1 MVTIQRNKSRAGATW
16 MRSVAVRATSAALL
30 AGTALVWAAGS
41 QAQMVSPQMI
51 EQLKS
56 MPRAQQEMLARQYG
70 IDLSAISGL
79 GGSSKP
85 AQLAMPGT
93 PLVPGQGED
102 NFGFDFGQQPLWL
115 EEQEEPEVERFGRSL
130 FDREV
135 STFAPTDDAS
145 VPDDYRLGVGDE
157 LSVQLYGKESESY
170 NLQVGRDG
178 DINFPKLGSI
188 RVAGLTYE
196 AARDLINSRVAEQLL
211 GVESVVS
218 LGRLRAIGIFIAGEV
233 NVPGAYSVSAMTT
246 VTQALFQAGGISE
259 LGALRNISIK
269 RGDQAVANFDAY
281 QLLLA
286 GDASGDV
293 RLRSGD
299 VLFVPPYNAA
309 AEVQG
314 EIKRPMI
321 YEVRAGETVADLVAM
336 AGGFSR
342 NAFRSTATL
351 TRLDVTQGLPVTTNI
366 NLQEPAD
373 LALEIAD
380 GDVLR
385 VFKTGDA
392 LKNAVTV
399 KGSVYRDG
407 VFGWREGLRV
417 SDLFGNAERDFPP
430 STDLQYSLIVSTT
443 NELLD
448 ISLSQFSLAKA
459 IAAPGSAA
467 DPLLSPRDELLVFS
481 LPSLDDNDD
490 EQEQPR
496 DTERSRWQPQQRSV
510 DGGAAGQYRSDDQR
524 QQLVAGSN
532 SGGQREAQFADNS
545 GRQAG
550 RDESRL
556 ASQAWQ
562 QRNSQ
567 RGDVY
572 DDERR
577 SALSKEDAEALAFR
591 EGASRQELL
600 APVIDKLKRQ
610 ARRGEPVQLVSIS
623 GAVVAPGTYPLFEG
637 TTPETLIMAAGGLKD
652 SAYIESAELRRIGQ
666 VSAGQVSADYSEI
679 DLEALLAGEFTVQL
693 QSRDHLAIRDIPDWN
708 PVDAVVVEGEVMFP
722 GTYLIQKG
730 ETISSV
736 IARAGGP
743 TGNAFL
749 EGTVFTREDIA
760 KMESDRAKA
769 FAKAIQQTF
778 ATSLLT
784 EEANK
789 SSMEEVFAVASQLE
803 SFEGMGRLMIDL
815 PGALNGDRELNIQ
828 LVDGDKIVIPKTTN
842 TVTVVGEVNQQGT
855 HLYSGD
861 LSMDAYLGLSAGLT
875 ARADDKAIYV
885 VKANGAVRPLDAGWW
900 RFGSGTQLAPGDT
913 IVVPVDSSYKESLVA
928 WRDITQIIYQGVV
941 AIAAITSL

>member
-1 MVTIQRNKSRAGATW
+1 MVTIQRNKNRAGADW
-16 MRSVAVRATSAALL
+16 MRSAAVRATSAALL
-30 AGTALVWAAGS
+30 AGSALVWAASS

-79 GGSSKP
+79 GGSGKP

-93 PLVPGQGED
+93 PLVPGQGGD
-102 NFGFDFGQQPLWL
+102 NLGFDFSEQPPWVS
-115 EEQEEPEVERFGRSL
+115 EQEEPEVERFGRSL

-196 AARDLINSRVAEQLL
+196 AARELINSRVAEQLL

-259 LGALRNISIK
+259 LGALRNISVK
-269 RGDQAVANFDAY
+269 RGEQVVANFDAY

-299 VLFVPPYNAA
+299 VLFVPPYKAA

-342 NAFRSTATL
+342 SAYRSTATL
-351 TRLDVTQGLPVTTNI
+351 TRLDTTHGLPVTTNV

-430 STDLQYSLIVSTT
+430 STDLQYSLIVSTS

-448 ISLSQFSLAKA
+448 ISLRQFSLAKA
-459 IAAPGSAA
+459 IAEPGSAA

-490 EQEQPR
+490 EQEQQR
-496 DTERSRWQPQQRSV
+496 DSQRSVWQPQQRV
-510 DGGAAGQYRSDDQR
+510 ADGGVASQYRTGDQRQPVSGGYANNSQRDAGYFDVNSRQTERSDSALASQGRQQRDDQR
-524 QQLVAGSN
+524 RN
-532 SGGQREAQFADNS
+532 EYE
-545 GRQAG
+545 
-550 RDESRL
+550 DESH
-556 ASQAWQ
+556 
-562 QRNSQ
+562 
-567 RGDVY
+567 
-572 DDERR
+572 

-591 EGASRQELL
+591 RGASRQELL
-600 APVIDKLKRQ
+600 APVIEKLKRQ

-652 SAYIESAELRRIGQ
+652 SAYVESAELRRIGQ

-743 TGNAFL
+743 TDNAFL

-760 KMESDRAKA
+760 KMEAERAKA

-815 PGALNGDRELNIQ
+815 PAALNGDRQLDIQ
-828 LVDGDKIVIPKTTN
+828 LVDGDKIVIPKTSN

-861 LSMDAYLGLSAGLT
+861 LTMDAYLGLSAGLT

-900 RFGSGTQLAPGDT
+900 RFGSGTRLAPGDT

>member
-1 MVTIQRNKSRAGATW
+1 MVTIQRNKGRAGATW
-16 MRSVAVRATSAALL
+16 MRSVAVRATRAALL

-93 PLVPGQGED
+93 PLVPGKGD
-102 NFGFDFGQQPLWL
+102 DSLGFDFGQQPLWL

-196 AARDLINSRVAEQLL
+196 TARDLINSRVAEQLL

-269 RGDQAVANFDAY
+269 RGDQEVASFDAY

-336 AGGFSR
+336 AGGF
-342 NAFRSTATL
+342 NRSAYRSIATL
-351 TRLDVTQGLPVTTNI
+351 TRLDVAQGLPVTTNI
-366 NLQEPAD
+366 NLQKPAD

-407 VFGWREGLRV
+407 VFGWRDGLRV

-430 STDLQYSLIVSTT
+430 STDLQYSLIVSTS

-448 ISLSQFSLAKA
+448 ISLRQFSLAKA

-481 LPSLDDNDD
+481 LPGLDDNGD
-490 EQEQPR
+490 EQELDRER
-496 DTERSRWQPQQRSV
+496 DQDRWQLQQRST
-510 DGGAAGQYRSDDQR
+510 DSTAI
-524 QQLVAGSN
+524 
-532 SGGQREAQFADNS
+532 DNRD
-545 GRQAG
+545 RQAG
-550 RDESRL
+550 RDDSRL

-562 QRNSQ
+562 QRNGQ
-567 RGDVY
+567 RGDFY
-572 DDERR
+572 DEDRH
-577 SALSKEDAEALAFR
+577 SALSKENAEALAFR

-600 APVIDKLKRQ
+600 APVIEKLKRQ
-610 ARRGEPVQLVSIS
+610 ARRGEPVPLVSIS

-637 TTPETLIMAAGGLKD
+637 ATPEALIIAAGGLKD
-652 SAYIESAELRRIGQ
+652 SAYIESVELRRIGQ

-708 PVDAVVVEGEVMFP
+708 PIDSVVVEGEVMFP

-736 IARAGGP
+736 IARAGGA
-743 TGNAFL
+743 TENAFL
-749 EGTVFTREDIA
+749 EGAMFTREDIA
-760 KMESDRAKA
+760 KMEADRAKA
-769 FAKAIQQTF
+769 FAKSIQQTF

-784 EEANK
+784 EEVNK
-789 SSMEEVFAVASQLE
+789 RSMEEVFAVTSRLE

-815 PGALNGDRELNIQ
+815 SSALNGDRELDIQ

-855 HLYSGD
+855 HLFSGE
-861 LSMDAYLGLSAGLT
+861 LSLDAYLGLSAGLT

-885 VKANGAVRPLDAGWW
+885 VQANGAVRPLESGWW

-941 AIAAITSL
+941 AIAAVSAL

>member
-1 MVTIQRNKSRAGATW
+1 MVTIQRNKGRAGATW
-16 MRSVAVRATSAALL
+16 MRSVAVRATRAALL

-93 PLVPGQGED
+93 PLVPGKGD
-102 NFGFDFGQQPLWL
+102 DSLGFDFGQQPLWL

-196 AARDLINSRVAEQLL
+196 TARDLINSRVAEQLL

-269 RGDQAVANFDAY
+269 RGDQEVASFDAY

-336 AGGFSR
+336 AGGF
-342 NAFRSTATL
+342 NRSAYRSIATL
-351 TRLDVTQGLPVTTNI
+351 TRLDVAQGLPVTTNI
-366 NLQEPAD
+366 NLQKPAD

-407 VFGWREGLRV
+407 VFGWRDGLRV

-430 STDLQYSLIVSTT
+430 STDLQYSLIVSTS

-448 ISLSQFSLAKA
+448 ISLRQFSLAKA

-481 LPSLDDNDD
+481 LPGLDDNGD
-490 EQEQPR
+490 EQELDRER
-496 DTERSRWQPQQRSV
+496 DQDRWQLQQRST
-510 DGGAAGQYRSDDQR
+510 DSTAI
-524 QQLVAGSN
+524 
-532 SGGQREAQFADNS
+532 DN
-545 GRQAG
+545 
-550 RDESRL
+550 RD
-556 ASQAWQ
+556 
-562 QRNSQ
+562 
-567 RGDVY
+567 
-572 DDERR
+572 
-577 SALSKEDAEALAFR
+577 
-591 EGASRQELL
+591 RQELL
-600 APVIDKLKRQ
+600 APVIEKLKRQ
-610 ARRGEPVQLVSIS
+610 ARRGEPVPLVSIS

-637 TTPETLIMAAGGLKD
+637 ATPEALIIAAGGLKD
-652 SAYIESAELRRIGQ
+652 SAYIESVELRRIGQ

-708 PVDAVVVEGEVMFP
+708 PIDSVVVEGEVMFP

-736 IARAGGP
+736 IARAGGA
-743 TGNAFL
+743 TENAFL
-749 EGTVFTREDIA
+749 EGAMFTREDIA
-760 KMESDRAKA
+760 KMEADRAKA
-769 FAKAIQQTF
+769 FAKSIQQTF

-784 EEANK
+784 EEVNK
-789 SSMEEVFAVASQLE
+789 RSMEEVFAVTSRLE

-815 PGALNGDRELNIQ
+815 SSALNGDRELDIQ

-855 HLYSGD
+855 HLFSGE
-861 LSMDAYLGLSAGLT
+861 LSLDAYLGLSAGLT

-885 VKANGAVRPLDAGWW
+885 VQANGAVRPLESGWW

-941 AIAAITSL
+941 AIAAVSAL